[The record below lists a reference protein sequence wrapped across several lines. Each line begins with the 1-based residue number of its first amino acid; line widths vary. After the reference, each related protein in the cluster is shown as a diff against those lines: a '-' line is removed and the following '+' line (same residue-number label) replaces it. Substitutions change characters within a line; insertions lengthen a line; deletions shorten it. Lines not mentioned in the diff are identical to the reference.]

1 MTDLLKK
8 TKTGVFET
16 KLKQSKEKLQYFNSK
31 KIGWLNL
38 KSRWRNWN
46 KGKILDEELWETD
59 DFCGRK
65 YRVSK
70 EIASSW

>member
-16 KLKQSKEKLQYFNSK
+16 KLKQSKEKLQYFNNK

-46 KGKILDEELWETD
+46 KGKILDEEL
-59 DFCGRK
+59 
-65 YRVSK
+65 
-70 EIASSW
+70 